1 MQHQPRAQ
9 RNGTEGDGAELNG
22 TEVATGGAAFGGERL
37 APGAAHGLGV
47 GPLLGRFE
55 DVRRIAVLRGG
66 GLGDMMFAVPAIE
79 ALAAAYPE
87 AEITLLGTE
96 AHATLFRG
104 RPGPV
109 HHVEPLPFAA
119 GVRPGPEDPQA
130 VEAFMERM
138 RAREFDLAVQLHG
151 GGRNSNPF
159 LLRLGARHTVG
170 TRTEDAAP
178 LERSVPY
185 LYYQHEVLRALEVVG
200 LAGAAPTALQPQ
212 LAALPE
218 EEELAARWLDPGR
231 PSLVTIHPGAT
242 DPRRRWPASSFADVA
257 ARAATD
263 GSQVLLVGD
272 EADVPLA
279 EEVVRL
285 AQKHADDGGNIRSA
299 AGRLTLG
306 ELSAVLRASDVM
318 LGNDSG
324 PRHLAQA
331 VGTPTVGIYWVGN
344 LIMAGALG
352 RTMHRVHLSWTT
364 HCPECGTD
372 LTQVGWTAPHCGHEF
387 ALTEQVRAEDVYADL
402 AQLRATSLLLRG
414 K

>member
-1 MQHQPRAQ
+1 
-9 RNGTEGDGAELNG
+9 
-22 TEVATGGAAFGGERL
+22 
-37 APGAAHGLGV
+37 
-47 GPLLGRFE
+47 
-55 DVRRIAVLRGG
+55 
-66 GLGDMMFAVPAIE
+66 
-79 ALAAAYPE
+79 
-87 AEITLLGTE
+87 
-96 AHATLFRG
+96 
-104 RPGPV
+104 
-109 HHVEPLPFAA
+109 
-119 GVRPGPEDPQA
+119 
-130 VEAFMERM
+130 
-138 RAREFDLAVQLHG
+138 
-151 GGRNSNPF
+151 
-159 LLRLGARHTVG
+159 VG
-170 TRTEDAAP
+170 TRTEDAAA

-200 LAGAAPTALQPQ
+200 LAGAVPAALQPQ
-212 LAALPE
+212 LAPLPE

-242 DPRRRWPASSFADVA
+242 DPRRRWPASSFAQVA
-257 ARAATD
+257 ARAAAD

-272 EADVPLA
+272 ETDVPLA
-279 EEVVRL
+279 GEVVAL
-285 AQKHADDGGNIRSA
+285 AQEHMDDGGSIRSV
-299 AGRLTLG
+299 AGRLTLA

-372 LTQVGWTAPHCGHEF
+372 LTQVGWTAPRCGHEF
-387 ALTEQVRAEDVYADL
+387 PLTEQVRAEDVYADL